1 MEIIYKTIDINF
13 HNMRLDQV
21 ATSLYQDFSRSQIQ
35 RWIISGNLLVNGE
48 TLRPKDKVHSG
59 DELSLDP
66 ALEEK
71 VSWDGEDIPL
81 NIHYEDE
88 DFLVINKQPGLV
100 MHPGAGCPNGT
111 LANAIAFYYP
121 DSSKL
126 PRCGIVHRLDKDT
139 SGLVVIAKTEKF
151 RSFFVK
157 QLMNREV
164 QKSYEAIVV
173 GQVIGSMSIELG
185 IERDP
190 RNRIKN
196 ACI

>member
-66 ALEEK
+66 ALEDK
-71 VSWDGEDIPL
+71 VSWEGEDIPL

-111 LANAIAFYYP
+111 LANAIAFNYP

-151 RSFFVK
+151 RSFFV
-157 QLMNREV
+157 
-164 QKSYEAIVV
+164 II
-173 GQVIGSMSIELG
+173 IGKIT
-185 IERDP
+185 
-190 RNRIKN
+190 
-196 ACI
+196 

>member
-1 MEIIYKTIDINF
+1 M
-13 HNMRLDQV
+13 
-21 ATSLYQDFSRSQIQ
+21 
-35 RWIISGNLLVNGE
+35 LVNGE

-66 ALEEK
+66 ALEVK

-190 RNRIKN
+190 RNRIKMRASELGREAISHVSLIQFLN
-196 ACI
+196 GYSHIEVKIETGRTSSN